1 MDEMKVKNIEQHV
14 TILGWLYIAISA
26 LTLLIGVGVFMLLI
40 FLAPVSG
47 DPQAMRI
54 LPVIALFVGG
64 LIFVTAVPGL
74 LAGWGLLKRKSW
86 ARLLAVVLGFLNLMN
101 FPLGTI
107 LGIYAIWAL
116 LQDGASEYF
125 ADYQMQHKIA

>member
-1 MDEMKVKNIEQHV
+1 MNDVKQQNIDQHV

-26 LTLLIGVGVFMLLI
+26 LTFFIGLGVFMLLI

-47 DPQAMRI
+47 DPQAARI

-64 LIFVTAVPGL
+64 LFFLLSAPGIV
-74 LAGWGLLKRKSW
+74 AGWGLLKRKSW
-86 ARLLAVVLGFLNLMN
+86 ARLLALVIGFLNLMN

-107 LGIYAIWAL
+107 LGVYAIWAL
-116 LQDGASEYF
+116 LQDGANDYF
-125 ADYQMQHKIA
+125 AGYQAQHKLA